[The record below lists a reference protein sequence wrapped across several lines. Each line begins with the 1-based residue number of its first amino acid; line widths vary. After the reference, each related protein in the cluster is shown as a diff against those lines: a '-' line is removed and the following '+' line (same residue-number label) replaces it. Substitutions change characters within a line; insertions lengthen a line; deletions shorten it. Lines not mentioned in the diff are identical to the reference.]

1 MGNLPQRFVFLDC
14 SAIARHSLHPFIII
28 FGEINMQPFPSTDY
42 SDLLYGTNDAD
53 VIEGKLGNDVIYG
66 GSGGDDIIIAGPDSP
81 VLGFTDDDVVFG
93 DTFAGGNTN
102 DKIYGGYGNDTLY
115 GDSYE
120 GGGGGSDTLI
130 GDDGN
135 DTLIG
140 GDGNDFLD
148 GGIHTDTL
156 FGGNDNDTL
165 VGGSGN
171 DGLNGG
177 SGYDVAAYY
186 RSFTTYNATFTSNG
200 AVQIQN
206 VIDGTDLLTGIEL
219 INFTDG
225 FYNVHT
231 GDDSNNAL
239 TADPNV
245 WSFLYGGGGDDIL
258 TGGSYNDVL
267 AGSIGNDTLSGG
279 SGCDTAVYF
288 GDYTSYSASFT
299 NNGAVQLTGIEGTDL
314 LTGIE
319 QINFAGAGVFK
330 VYTGDAGNNTLTAD
344 PYTLALLYGG
354 GGNDIL
360 TSGFGNDTLEGGAG
374 NDRLTGGAYNDQF
387 KFGNSNGSPFGSANT
402 DTITDFVA
410 GTDKIVLGRASF
422 SALKS
427 AIGGNLLAREFAIVT
442 SDSQAQASSAKVVYN
457 SANGNLFYNQNGS
470 SSGFGKGGQFATLTG
485 SPDNLSSSDFLV
497 VSA

>member
-1 MGNLPQRFVFLDC
+1 MANIRG
-14 SAIARHSLHPFIII
+14 
-28 FGEINMQPFPSTDY
+28 TDNA
-42 SDLLYGTNDAD
+42 DLLYGTNDAD
-53 VIEGKLGNDVIYG
+53 VIEGLLGNDTLYG
-66 GSGGDDIIIAGPDSP
+66 GSGGDDIIVAGPVSI
-81 VLGFTDDDVVFG
+81 VLGFTDNDIVFG

-120 GGGGGSDTLI
+120 GGGGGNDFLY
-130 GDDGN
+130 GDSNN

-148 GGIHTDTL
+148 GGLHTDTL
-156 FGGNDNDTL
+156 FGGNGNDTL

-171 DGLNGG
+171 DSLNGG

-186 RSFTTYNATFTSNG
+186 AGLFTNYDVTFTSNG
-200 AVQIQN
+200 AIQIYRYSDD
-206 VIDGTDLLTGIEL
+206 VDLLTGIER
-219 INFTDG
+219 INFSNG
-225 FYNVHT
+225 FYDIHT
-231 GDDSNNAL
+231 GDDSNNTL

-245 WSFLYGGGGDDIL
+245 WSFLYGGGGNDIL

-267 AGSIGNDTLSGG
+267 AGSTGNDTLSGN
-279 SGCDTAVYF
+279 SGYDVAVYF

-299 NNGAVQLTGIEGTDL
+299 KNGAVQLTGIEGTDL

-319 QINFAGAGVFK
+319 RINLAGGGVFN
-330 VYTGDAGNNTLTAD
+330 VYTGDAGNNTLTAT
-344 PYTLALLYGG
+344 PYIPGLLYGG

-374 NDRLTGGAYNDQF
+374 NDRLTGGDNDDQF
-387 KFGNSNGSPFGSANT
+387 KFGNSNGSPFGSANV

-410 GTDKIVLGRASF
+410 GTDKIVLGRSSF
-422 SALKS
+422 SALQS

-442 SDSQAQASSAKVVYN
+442 SDSKAGSSSAKIVYN

-470 SSGFGKGGQFATLTG
+470 SSGLGKGGQFATLMD
-485 SPDNLSSSDFLV
+485 SPDNLSTGDFLV